1 MNYTS
6 VILNRLI
13 DIYEH
18 RGLFRTA
25 DSKKHQGIFL
35 SVEKTFPEYNDLY
48 DERAYQ
54 EINEAIEHLRQ
65 RGILQGNKDER
76 GQYGKLRFQIETID
90 FCYQWTGRTILGDTR
105 RAMLDQLNGWETGD
119 SEILERFRTA
129 QIEQLH
135 KNKPVGHGI
144 GDQPQKLADVLL
156 ALSALMKLTSETYVR
171 NFSNA
176 VFGDS
181 KRFQKIQGCIESI
194 LCAYGGQGLTQH
206 TVLSAFNL
214 VDNPTYVMFKGL
226 LHININGQ
234 EIHLEKIPGGISLP
248 STAVPAIRNI
258 SIEGTSLITVENLTT
273 YHDEPVCQN
282 AIVYLGGFHNTIRTD
297 LLKRIYAANPD
308 KGYFHKGDIDV
319 YGFVILENLKRKTGI
334 PFLPLEMDLDT
345 LKEFEACHLIKP
357 LNASDRKMLHIP
369 QLSPYQEILTY
380 MEQHDCKA
388 EQESRQALRLLHKK

>member
-13 DIYEH
+13 DTYEQ

-35 SVEKTFPEYNDLY
+35 SVEKAFPEYTDPY
-48 DERAYQ
+48 DESAYQ
-54 EINEAIEHLRQ
+54 EINEAIEYLRQ
-65 RGILQGNKDER
+65 RGILQGDKDER
-76 GQYGKLRFQIETID
+76 GQYRKLRFHIETID
-90 FCYQWTGRTILGDTR
+90 LCYQLTR
-105 RAMLDQLNGWETGD
+105 RAVLGETRQAMLEKLSSWESGG

-144 GDQPQKLADVLL
+144 GDQAQKLEDVLL

-176 VFGDS
+176 VFADS

-194 LCAYGGQGLTQH
+194 LCTYGGQGLTKH
-206 TVLSAFNL
+206 TVLSTFNL
-214 VDNPTYVMFKGL
+214 VDNPTYIMFKGL

-248 STAVPAIRNI
+248 STAVPAIRSV
-258 SIEGTSLITVENLTT
+258 SIEGTSLVTVENLTT
-273 YHDEPVCQN
+273 YHDEPICQN
-282 AIVYLGGFHNTIRTD
+282 AIVYLGGFHNSIRTD
-297 LLKRIYAANPD
+297 LLKLIYAGNHD

-319 YGFVILENLKRKTGI
+319 YGFIILENLKKKTGI
-334 PFLPLEMDLDT
+334 PFLSLEMDLDT
-345 LKEFEACHLIKP
+345 LKELESHHLVKP

-369 QLSPYQEILTY
+369 QLASYQDILTY

-388 EQESRQALRLLHKK
+388 EQESRQALRLLREK

>member
-1 MNYTS
+1 MNYIL
-6 VILNRLI
+6 VIINRLI
-13 DIYEH
+13 DSYEQ
-18 RGLFRTA
+18 RGLFCTA

-35 SVEKTFPEYNDLY
+35 SVEKVFPEYSDLY
-48 DERAYQ
+48 NESAYQ
-54 EINEAIEHLRQ
+54 EINEAIEYLRQ
-65 RGILQGNKDER
+65 RRILQGNKDGR
-76 GQYGKLRFQIETID
+76 GQYKKLRFHIETID
-90 FCYQWTGRTILGDTR
+90 LCYQLTGRAVLCETR
-105 RAMLDQLNGWETGD
+105 QAMIEKLSSWETGD

-135 KNKPVGHGI
+135 KNKPVGYGI
-144 GDQPQKLADVLL
+144 GDQPQKLEDILL

-176 VFGDS
+176 VFADS

-194 LCAYGGQGLTQH
+194 LCAYSGQGLTKH
-206 TVLSAFNL
+206 TVLSTFNL
-214 VDNPTYVMFKGL
+214 VNNPTYVMFKGL

-248 STAVPAIRNI
+248 STAVPAIRNV

-282 AIVYLGGFHNTIRTD
+282 AIVYLGGFHNSIRTD
-297 LLKRIYAANPD
+297 LLKLIYAANHD
-308 KGYFHKGDIDV
+308 NEYFHKGDIDV
-319 YGFVILENLKRKTGI
+319 YGFIILENLKKKTGI
-334 PFLPLEMDLDT
+334 PFLPLEMDLET
-345 LKEFEACHLIKP
+345 LKEFESYHLVKP

-369 QLSPYQEILTY
+369 QLAPYQDILTY

-388 EQESRQALRLLHKK
+388 EQESRQALSLLRKK